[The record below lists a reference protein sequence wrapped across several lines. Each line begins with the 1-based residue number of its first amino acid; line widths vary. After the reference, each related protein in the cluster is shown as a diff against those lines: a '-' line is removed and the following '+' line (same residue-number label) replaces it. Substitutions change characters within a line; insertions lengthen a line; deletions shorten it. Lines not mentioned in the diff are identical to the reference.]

1 MYGVLDLVKKCKEK
15 GIKPIIG
22 NEMYVING
30 SIDDPQPKKEKRYH
44 LVVLAK
50 NYTGYK
56 NLVKLTTISHLNGMR
71 GRGIFSRPCI
81 DKSLLSKYSDG
92 LIVSTAVET
101 IRPSLYLL
109 KRDLSIHG
117 LEKMPRPLI
126 PFR

>member
-1 MYGVLDLVKKCKEK
+1 
-15 GIKPIIG
+15 
-22 NEMYVING
+22 MYVING

-81 DKSLLSKYSDG
+81 DKFLLNKYKDG
-92 LIVSTAVET
+92 LIVSQHV
-101 IRPSLYLL
+101 LVVKYL
-109 KRDLSIHG
+109 KLS
-117 LEKMPRPLI
+117 
-126 PFR
+126 

>member
-30 SIDDPQPKKEKRYH
+30 SIDDPQPKKKKISFGC
-44 LVVLAK
+44 LAK

-81 DKSLLSKYSDG
+81 DK
-92 LIVSTAVET
+92 
-101 IRPSLYLL
+101 
-109 KRDLSIHG
+109 
-117 LEKMPRPLI
+117 
-126 PFR
+126 FF